1 MKHNHPPRL
10 AEWFLAVYCR
20 PELLEDLQGDLNEY
34 FERNCQTKGVH
45 RAKLI
50 YFIDVIKF
58 LRPYTIAYP
67 KFLNLLIHY
76 LMIGSYIKTS
86 GRNIVRNKLFSF
98 INIFGL
104 AISMSVGLL
113 LIGLLS
119 DMYSYDKFH
128 KNKERI
134 YRVISKY
141 EYLGKADAYSFGS
154 TSLKAG
160 KLIQETIPGID
171 EAAVMRRGL
180 QGDVKHGETV
190 IPLEGLWANNSFFNV
205 FTFPLLEGDVS
216 TALKDPFS
224 LILTEESSKK
234 LFGTTEAVGKTV
246 SLLDKDYTVT
256 GIAKDVPR
264 FSHIK
269 FDMLASLNSREANE
283 KDVKRDAE
291 WDNIW
296 SGYVYL
302 LLSEDANLKTIQENL
317 NKLTEREDKTVEKT
331 KIYLSLQHMSQIA
344 LGEDMS
350 NPIGPTMDIK
360 TIWIIG
366 GLALVVIISA
376 CFNYTNLSIARAM
389 RRTREV
395 GIRKVI
401 GALKSHVL
409 FQFVVEAVIIALLA
423 VVFSFGLFILL
434 KPYFLGI
441 DPKLQRMLTLDLS
454 PQLIFY
460 FVLLAVG
467 VGAAAGFFPALFFA
481 RINAIQTLKSS
492 SNLRVFKNVN
502 LRKTLVIA
510 QYTISLMFI
519 AATLIGYKQY
529 KHILSFDLGFT
540 TENIFNI
547 DLQGN
552 KPDLLRKELAEI
564 PEVKELSNSIIITSV
579 GNYWGTRMKYT
590 DPLDSVSVH
599 YNQVDENY
607 LPLHG
612 HKFIAGRNFTPL
624 AEGAEESEVIVNE
637 KVLKRFNIGN
647 RDPLKALGE
656 EVTVDKK
663 KLKIVGVLKDFHY
676 GTLQREMREV
686 IFRYSNKDANYVN
699 VKLVSSDLTSTLPKL
714 EKAWKKIDKVHP
726 YAGAFYDDEIANAY
740 NDFSSMLKVVGFLAV
755 LAICISSM
763 GLLGMVVFTTE
774 TRLKEV
780 SIRKVMG
787 ATEFN
792 LIYLLSK
799 SFLILLA
806 VAAFIALPATYF
818 FFDKVALAEIVYHAP
833 INMSELFLG
842 VIIVMIIAFIMIS
855 SQTLKAAR
863 TNPAQVLKNE

>member
-1 MKHNHPPRL
+1 MKDNRPPRL
-10 AEWFLAVYCR
+10 AEWFLGIYCR

-34 FERNCQTKGVH
+34 FERNCETKGIR

-50 YFIDVIKF
+50 YIIDVIKF
-58 LRPYTIAYP
+58 LRPYTLATP
-67 KFLNLLIHY
+67 KFINLLIHY

-119 DMYSYDKFH
+119 DMYSYDQFH
-128 KNKERI
+128 ENKKRI
-134 YRVISKY
+134 YRVISNY
-141 EYLGKADAYSFGS
+141 EYLGKADANYFAS

-160 KLIQETIPGID
+160 KLIQESIPGI
-171 EAAVMRRGL
+171 EQTAVMRRGL
-180 QGDVKHGETV
+180 HGDVKQAETV

-205 FTFPLLEGDVS
+205 FTFPLVQGDAR
-216 TALKDPFS
+216 TALKEPFS
-224 LILTEESSKK
+224 MVLTEESAKK
-234 LFGTTEAVGKTV
+234 LFGDREAVGKTV
-246 SLLDKDYTVT
+246 SLLDKEYTIT

-269 FDMLASLNSREANE
+269 FDMLASLSSREATE
-283 KDVKRDAE
+283 KDMKRDMK

-296 SGYVYL
+296 SGYAYL
-302 LLSEDANLKTIQENL
+302 LLPENINLKTLQENL
-317 NKLTEREDKTVEKT
+317 NKLSEREDKTVENT
-331 KIYLSLQHMSQIA
+331 KVHLALQPMAEIA

-350 NPIGPTMDIK
+350 NQIGPAMNIK

-366 GLALVVIISA
+366 TLAIVVIVSA

-409 FQFVVEAVIIALLA
+409 FQFVVEAVMIALLA
-423 VVFSFGLFILL
+423 VLFSFGLFMIL

-441 DPKLQRMLTLDLS
+441 DPNFYMVTLDLS
-454 PQLIFY
+454 PQLVFY
-460 FVLLAVG
+460 FILLAVG
-467 VGAAAGFFPALFFA
+467 VGATAGIFPAIFFS
-481 RINAIQTLKSS
+481 RINAIQTLKN
-492 SNLRVFKNVN
+492 SNVRAFKNVN

-519 AATLIGYKQY
+519 AATLIGFKQY
-529 KHILSFDLGFT
+529 KQLLSFDLGFT

-552 KPDLLRKELAEI
+552 KPELLRKELAEI
-564 PEVKELSNSIIITSV
+564 PEVKELSTSIIVTSV
-579 GNYWGTRMKYT
+579 GNYWGTRMKYN
-590 DPLDSVSVH
+590 DPQDSASVH
-599 YNQVDENY
+599 YNQVDVNY

-612 HKFIAGRNFTPL
+612 HKFLAGRNFTPL

-637 KVLKRFNIGN
+637 RTLKRFNIAN
-647 RDPLKALGE
+647 HDPIKALGE

-676 GTLQREMREV
+676 GTLESEIKEV
-686 IFRYSNKDANYVN
+686 VFRYSSNDANYIN
-699 VKLVSSDLTSTLPKL
+699 VKLVSSDLTVTLPKI
-714 EKAWKKIDKVHP
+714 EQAWKKIDKVHP
-726 YAGAFYDDEIANAY
+726 YVGTFYNDEIAHASS
-740 NDFSSMLKVVGFLAV
+740 DFSSMLKVVGFLAV

-799 SFLILLA
+799 SFLVLLA

-818 FFDKVALAEIVYHAP
+818 FFDKVALSKIVYHEP

-842 VIIVMIIAFIMIS
+842 VLIVMIIAFIMIS

-863 TNPAQVLKNE
+863 SNPAEVLKNE

>member
-1 MKHNHPPRL
+1 MEQQQPPRL
-10 AEWFLAVYCR
+10 AQWFLSVYCR
-20 PELLEDLQGDLNEY
+20 PELLEDLQGDLHEY
-34 FERNCQTKGVH
+34 FERNCKSKGT
-45 RAKLI
+45 RTAKLI
-50 YFIDVIKF
+50 YIIDVIKF
-58 LRPYTIAYP
+58 FRPYTIATP

-119 DMYSYDKFH
+119 DMYSYDQFH
-128 KNKERI
+128 ENKNRI
-134 YRVISKY
+134 YRVVSGY
-141 EYLGKADAYSFGS
+141 EYLGKADASYYAS

-160 KLIQETIPGID
+160 KLIQESIPGID
-171 EAAVMRRGL
+171 QVAVMRRGL
-180 QGDVKHGETV
+180 RGDVKQSETV
-190 IPLEGLWANNSFFNV
+190 IPLEGMWANNSFFNV
-205 FTFPLLEGDVS
+205 LTFPLTEGDAR
-216 TALKDPFS
+216 TALRDPFS
-224 LILTEESSKK
+224 MVLTEESAKK
-234 LFGTTEAVGKTV
+234 LFGDAEAVGKTV
-246 SLLDKDYTVT
+246 SLLDKEYTIT
-256 GIAKDVPR
+256 GIVKDVPR
-264 FSHIK
+264 FSHMK
-269 FDMLASLNSREANE
+269 FDMLASLSSREVTE
-283 KDVKRDAE
+283 KDMKRDVK

-296 SGYVYL
+296 NGYVYL
-302 LLSEDANLKTIQENL
+302 LLPENVNLKTLQENL
-317 NKLTEREDKTVEKT
+317 NKLSEREDKTVENT
-331 KIYLSLQHMSQIA
+331 KIHLALQPMGEIA
-344 LGEDMS
+344 LGKNMN
-350 NPIGPTMDIK
+350 NPIGPAMDIK

-366 GLALVVIISA
+366 TLAIIVIISA

-423 VVFSFGLFILL
+423 VLLSFGLFMLL

-441 DPKLQRMLTLDLS
+441 DPNFYMVTLDLS
-454 PQLIFY
+454 PQLVFY
-460 FVLLAVG
+460 FILLAVG
-467 VGAAAGFFPALFFA
+467 VGAAAGFFPAIFFA
-481 RINAIQTLKSS
+481 RINAIQTLKN

-519 AATLIGYKQY
+519 AATLIGFKQY
-529 KHILSFDLGFT
+529 KQLLSFDLGFT

-547 DLQGN
+547 ELQGN
-552 KPDLLRKELAEI
+552 KPELLKKVLAEI
-564 PEVKELSNSIIITSV
+564 PEVKELSTSIIVTSV
-579 GNYWGTRMKYT
+579 GNYWGTRMKYN
-590 DPLDSVSVH
+590 DPQDSASVH
-599 YNQVDENY
+599 YNQIDENY

-612 HKFIAGRNFTPL
+612 HKFLAGRNFTPL

-637 KVLKRFNIGN
+637 RTLKRFNIG
-647 RDPLKALGE
+647 DPLKALGE

-676 GTLQREMREV
+676 GTLESEIKEV
-686 IFRYSNKDANYVN
+686 IFRYSSNDANYIN
-699 VKLVSSDLTSTLPKL
+699 VKLVSNDLTTTLPKI
-714 EKAWKKIDKVHP
+714 EQAWKKIDKVHP
-726 YAGAFYDDEIANAY
+726 YAGAFYDDEIAHAY
-740 NDFSSMLKVVGFLAV
+740 SDFSSMLKIVGFLAV

-763 GLLGMVVFTTE
+763 GLIGMVVFTTE

-799 SFLILLA
+799 SFLVLLA

-818 FFDKVALAEIVYHAP
+818 FFDKVALSKIVYHEP
-833 INMSELFLG
+833 INMTELFLG
-842 VIIVMIIAFIMIS
+842 AVIVMIIAFIMIS
-855 SQTLKAAR
+855 SQTLRAAR
-863 TNPAQVLKNE
+863 SNPAEVLKNE